1 MACLERETR
10 GAISPVHVPLGLPP
24 APLARAWAGLSAPS
38 LARSPLSELLPVAWG
53 VGCTRLARSKRAAET
68 GGGASGVHAWE
79 QRPWQWAAGGP
90 GAPWV
95 LAGPHRVL
103 SGPLLLSSIPLLLVP
118 QVDEA
123 QRRMDAEIWQLLSSF
138 AAHPPAPPQRI
149 SPHPQPAAALQ
160 AAPPSSP
167 FSSSSSSAFSASL
180 SSAVGSQVRAKSPTK
195 GLLLQAPCFTRL
207 QLSLN
212 QRHKFCPFLHPTWT
226 DIYSNLFFFTP
237 ILYQLIYA
245 SFAFLNPHQNSH

>member
-10 GAISPVHVPLGLPP
+10 GAISPVCVPLGLPP

-123 QRRMDAEIWQLLSSF
+123 QRRMDAESRPIPSLQLPCKQLRPPPPSPPPPPPPSLLLCPLQW
-138 AAHPPAPPQRI
+138 ALRYVPSHPPRD
-149 SPHPQPAAALQ
+149 
-160 AAPPSSP
+160 
-167 FSSSSSSAFSASL
+167 SSSKPHVLLDFSC
-180 SSAVGSQVRAKSPTK
+180 R
-195 GLLLQAPCFTRL
+195 
-207 QLSLN
+207 
-212 QRHKFCPFLHPTWT
+212 
-226 DIYSNLFFFTP
+226 
-237 ILYQLIYA
+237 
-245 SFAFLNPHQNSH
+245 